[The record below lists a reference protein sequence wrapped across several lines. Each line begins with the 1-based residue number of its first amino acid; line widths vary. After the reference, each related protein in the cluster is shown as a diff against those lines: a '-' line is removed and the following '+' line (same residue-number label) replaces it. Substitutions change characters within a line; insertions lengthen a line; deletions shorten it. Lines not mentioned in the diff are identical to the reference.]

1 MPNSNNPAYEEAAQ
15 LVARTATLRD
25 KTGQAAYVEELKAR
39 FGRKRNFMKL
49 LG

>member
-1 MPNSNNPAYEEAAQ
+1 MRRRRNSSPA
-15 LVARTATLRD
+15 TATLRD